1 MNSPDVKK
9 LKQRN
14 RRVLITIA
22 LVFVLPLL
30 AAKLVLS
37 LGWYETGVSQKGH
50 LVDPPIVL
58 AENDNA
64 LLPNTWRIAYRMPAE
79 CAEACENALYVSGQI
94 FHALGRQQNRV
105 SAVAIGDEN
114 SASELPALPADNTV
128 SLHILPYVAS
138 QLAELPEHSLMIIDP
153 VGNVVMWYP
162 GSSDRQEVVMR
173 GRDLLSDLQKL
184 LKLSRVG

>member
-14 RRVLITIA
+14 RRVLLTIA

-30 AAKLVLS
+30 IAKLVLS
-37 LGWYETGVSQKGH
+37 FGWYESGVSQKGH
-50 LVDPPIVL
+50 LVDPPIEL
-58 AENDNA
+58 AASDNEQ
-64 LLPNTWRIAYRMPAE
+64 LPNTWRIAYRMPAE
-79 CAEACENALYVSGQI
+79 CTQACENALYVSGQI

-105 SAVAIGDEN
+105 SAVAIRDEQ
-114 SASELPALPADNTV
+114 SAASLPALPEDNTV
-128 SLHILPYVAS
+128 TLHTLPHTS
-138 QLAELPEHSLMIIDP
+138 ELLAELPEHSLMIIDP
-153 VGNVVMWYP
+153 VGKVVMWYP
-162 GSSDRQEVVMR
+162 GSDDRSEVVMR